1 MNFKE
6 LNDKKI
12 AHSLGGGKE
21 KQDVRR
27 KKGNLT
33 AFERIT
39 TLFDSQ
45 TFVELD
51 QFVTHEC
58 TDFGMEKK
66 NFLEMG

>member
-1 MNFKE
+1 MDFKE
-6 LNDKKI
+6 LNDKRI
-12 AHSLGGGKE
+12 AHSFGGGKE
-21 KQDVRR
+21 KQEVRR

-33 AFERIT
+33 ALERMT

-51 QFVTHEC
+51 QFVNHEC

-66 NFLEMG
+66 KFLGDG

>member
-1 MNFKE
+1 MDFKK
-6 LNDKKI
+6 LNDKRI
-12 AHSLGGGKE
+12 EHSLGGGKE
-21 KQDVRR
+21 KQEVRR
-27 KKGNLT
+27 RKGNLT
-33 AFERIT
+33 AFERIN

-58 TDFGMEKK
+58 TGFGMEKK